1 MQTQDYLNLVTSEHN
16 QKPKYMAMIAVD
28 VQGYV
33 DNQALCATF
42 PALFD
47 LDLAVGQQLEFLGA
61 WVGLSRNG
69 FDDTTYRTFLKL
81 KIALNHWDGNVPGI
95 YSIWNTVFS
104 GAVQVLVQDNQDM
117 TMFIV
122 FVLQP
127 FTPTEIALI
136 NTGQFDLRPAGVGM
150 LGHFKPSVAG
160 FPVFGLGV
168 ENSSISGLGVGYI
181 VAPLA

>member
-16 QKPKYMAMIAVD
+16 QKPKFMAMMAVD

-47 LDLAVGQQLEFLGA
+47 LDLAVGQQLEFVGA

-69 FDDTTYRTFLKL
+69 FDDATYRTFLKL
-81 KIALNHWDGNVPGI
+81 QIALNHWDGTVPGI
-95 YSIWNTVFS
+95 YSIWETVFS

-122 FVLQP
+122 FVAQP
-127 FTPTEIALI
+127 FTSAEIALI
-136 NTGQFDLRPAGVGM
+136 NTGIFDLRPAGVGM
-150 LGHFKPSVAG
+150 LGHFMPSVAG
-160 FPVFGLGV
+160 FPVFACDV
-168 ENSSISGLGVGYI
+168 ETSAMAGFDVGYC
-181 VAPLA
+181 VEPLA